1 MANKKLIPHQTMPD
15 STRIMI
21 KIMRKNQKKAMT
33 QTSLEPLETAKK
45 ELTLETIKS
54 KKNNPIAV
62 MNRLKEMLIHVK
74 TTLQETK
81 KKISPEY

>member
-21 KIMRKNQKKAMT
+21 KIMRTNQKNATT
-33 QTSLEPLETAKK
+33 QTSLEPLATAKK
-45 ELTLETIKS
+45 ELTFETIKS

-62 MNRLKEMLIHVK
+62 MKRLKEMLIHVK